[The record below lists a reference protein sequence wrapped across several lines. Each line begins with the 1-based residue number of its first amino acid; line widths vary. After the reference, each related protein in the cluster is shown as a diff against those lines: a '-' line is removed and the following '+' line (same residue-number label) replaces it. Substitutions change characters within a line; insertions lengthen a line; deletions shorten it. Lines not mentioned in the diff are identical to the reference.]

1 TNVQYK
7 WVKKDVIPD
16 TVTWIN
22 APLNTFNSNDKNVS
36 FSVTNSTDKGIYTL
50 HVKATDYAGNTST
63 KISEEYN
70 LYNYDILPPTFKV
83 TPETGWVKDKV
94 TLAISH
100 SASET
105 GEEIYYS
112 ENPNT
117 DKTTWT
123 KYTVPIEITDHKTIY
138 AYVKSITGKLSA
150 VSNYEIKDRIDKV
163 APTIS
168 IASKSVKTNSIALTA
183 TVTDNVVGV
192 DLTALKC
199 KYKKNTGIT
208 YTEITA
214 DASGNIQ
221 IPNLTH
227 NTLYNLELTYTDKAG
242 NVATITDT
250 ATTLLLDTP
259 VISIDKTDAN
269 WYKQKIATIDYKSHK
284 DNVTYKYKKDA
295 EAEITASITATNLTV
310 PVTFTSNG
318 SISATVT
325 DGTNTLTAYASITN
339 VDSIPP
345 SITVAIAN
353 NITAAE
359 ANINITSTESLSG
372 IVKYM
377 YRYSNG
383 ALPSI
388 WTEKSSTA
396 TTIDITLTNLTQLT
410 PYTFEVKAIDK
421 AGNESAVKQ
430 VQFTTLEEPPFKPV
444 IAAGLT
450 AIKWNASN
458 AVVTT
463 GDTDPDWFDYQNK
476 KWANTQ
482 TEDGSM
488 WTWIPRYAYR
498 IIYYDKPV
506 VDNQVP
512 VGGNIIGYSDNRG
525 LVDASGTADDFF
537 NRLNG
542 RIEIVFLGANNFKY
556 LDGSNYV
563 GDVRKTGGTENP
575 NNYVVHPAFSAVRR
589 TGYYK
594 GSVGNFGWDVEIP
607 GFWVSKF
614 EMATGCTSKTG
625 IPSER
630 SMTASDMFIEGKNIS
645 SVRKITGADSMLM
658 KNTQWGAVAYLARA
672 IGKEPN
678 INANGSYTTGG
689 GDYIAN
695 VNQSTTGNVTG
706 VYDMSG
712 CAVET
717 MSSYVHL
724 YSTDANIQNLIDNKD
739 SKYVDVYT
747 AGDGNKQAMSYF
759 TNSLKYGDALYETS
773 VNGNSRTGSWNGNY
787 SLYAVG
793 TRPVFF
799 RGGHYGSESLSG
811 LFAFYEDPAQPNTNN
826 GWRRSFHIVVLS

>member
-1 TNVQYK
+1 A
-7 WVKKDVIPD
+7 
-16 TVTWIN
+16 WIN

-36 FSVTNSTDKGIYTL
+36 FSVTNSTDKGTYTL

-83 TPETGWVKDKV
+83 TPATGWVKDKV
-94 TLAISH
+94 TLEISH

-112 ENPNT
+112 EDPNT
-117 DKTTWT
+117 DKATWT

-168 IASKSVKTNSIALTA
+168 IASKSVKTNSIALKA

-199 KYKKNTGIT
+199 KYKKNAETT
-208 YTEITA
+208 YTDINA
-214 DASGNIQ
+214 DTTGNIT

-259 VISIDKTDAN
+259 AITIDKTDAN

-325 DGTNTLTAYASITN
+325 DGTNILTANASITN
-339 VDSIPP
+339 VDSAVPVIL
-345 SITVAIAN
+345 TTTAK
-353 NITAAE
+353 NISQQTAD
-359 ANINITSTESLSG
+359 INIVTTENLSG

-377 YRYSNG
+377 YRYGTDVN
-383 ALPSI
+383 AAP
-388 WTEKSSTA
+388 WTEKTSTA
-396 TTIDITLTNLTQLT
+396 TTIDISLTNLTQLT
-410 PYTFEVKAIDK
+410 AYSFEIKAVDK

-430 VQFTTLEEPPFKPV
+430 VQFTTLEEILFKPV
-444 IAAGLT
+444 IMTGLT
-450 AIKWNASN
+450 PIKWDASN

-463 GDTDPDWFDYQNK
+463 TDTDAEWSDYQNK
-476 KWANTQ
+476 KWANAQ
-482 TEDGSM
+482 TKDGSM

-498 IIYYDKPV
+498 IIYYDGAV
-506 VDNQVP
+506 TDN
-512 VGGNIIGYSDNRG
+512 VGSGNIVGYSDNRG
-525 LVDASGTADDFF
+525 LVNASGVPSTF

-542 RIEIVFLGANNFKY
+542 RVEVVFLGADNFKY
-556 LDGSNYV
+556 YNGTSYV
-563 GDVRKTGGTENP
+563 GDVREKDNINNP
-575 NNYVVHPAFSAVRR
+575 NHYVVHPAFSAVRR
-589 TGYYK
+589 TGYTK
-594 GSVGNFGWDVEIP
+594 KADGNFGNTKEIP

-614 EMATGCTSKTG
+614 EMGPDSVSKPN
-625 IPSER
+625 IASQR
-630 SMTASDMFIEGKNIS
+630 SMTISDMFTLGRNLSTK
-645 SVRKITGADSMLM
+645 RGITGGDSMLITT
-658 KNTQWGAVAYLARA
+658 TQWGAIAYLTKALGR
-672 IGKEPN
+672 EPDTN
-678 INANGSYTTGG
+678 PNRSYITGN
-689 GDYIAN
+689 GDYKAKVN
-695 VNQSTTGNVTG
+695 VEQSTTGNVTG

-712 CAVET
+712 NAHDG
-717 MSSYVHL
+717 MSSYVNSGTL
-724 YSTDANIQNLIDNKD
+724 TTGNGQNLIINKGT
-739 SKYVDVYT
+739 KYVDVY
-747 AGDGNKQAMSYF
+747 
-759 TNSLKYGDALYETS
+759 
-773 VNGNSRTGSWNGNY
+773 
-787 SLYAVG
+787 AVG
-793 TRPVFF
+793 
-799 RGGHYGSESLSG
+799 SG
-811 LFAFYEDPAQPNTNN
+811 NTQASNY
-826 GWRRSFHIVVLS
+826 